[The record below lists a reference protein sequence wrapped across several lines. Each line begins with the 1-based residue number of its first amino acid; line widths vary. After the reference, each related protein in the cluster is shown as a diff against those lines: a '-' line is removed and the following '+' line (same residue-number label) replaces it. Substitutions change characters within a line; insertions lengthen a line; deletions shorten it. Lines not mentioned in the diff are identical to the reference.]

1 MNFNWADSV
10 SYKTIELDAV
20 KSKISDIYHK
30 IDILGKIPIFN
41 ESARFKDLK
50 YLLFCFK
57 DEYFTPN

>member
-1 MNFNWADSV
+1 MQ
-10 SYKTIELDAV
+10 KTIELEVV
-20 KSKISDIYHK
+20 KSKIFDIYHK

-41 ESARFKDLK
+41 ESVKFKDLK